1 MSVAGLTTALGAL
14 GGAANIFFGEKQ
26 RVKGQDLYDRQLE
39 QLRSGKYDLTLS
51 GAQTQAANL
60 ARQYGEQMSRQTGE
74 RGMAGQQAAIM
85 AARGGDPRMAAG
97 LGTQVAA
104 SDQAVRDAQNQALA
118 GSIGAQQNLANM
130 QQGLLTQ
137 NQQFKQGLEGME
149 MQRGAAAAEAG
160 RHQLM
165 AGMGQMIQA
174 PIMGMQMGAAAHEAK
189 YSPENLNPFSI
200 FNFRKNKGDGTERVR
215 FGAMAHGGKMPK
227 AMNGMVTPGEFSH
240 KKNPIH
246 MIDKN
251 GDKVGEATGGE
262 LIFNPEQTEAIENMI
277 ESGRSTQLMQYMRE
291 LLDQPQF
298 QEEGDVEVK
307 GDTEAKDNWFYRER
321 RKRGYTESQDEMFIN
336 LLREAVKKR
345 LDEVNRNRSM
355 EDGGTMPKPAQGI
368 SISPAVDAF
377 LNFVMQK
384 RDIGFDPLESVTGK
398 KKGEKKGS

>member
-14 GGAANIFFGEKQ
+14 GGAANIIFGEKQ
-26 RVKGQDLYDRQLE
+26 RIKGQDLYETQLE
-39 QLRSGKYDLTLS
+39 NLRSGKYDLTLS

-104 SDQAVRDAQNQALA
+104 SDQAIRDAQNQALA

-137 NQQFKQGLEGME
+137 NQQFQQGLESME

-160 RHQLM
+160 RQQLM
-165 AGMGQMIQA
+165 AGMGQVLQS
-174 PIMGMQMGAAAHEAK
+174 PIMGLQMGAAAKQAE
-189 YSPENLNPFSI
+189 YDPQQLNPF
-200 FNFRKNKGDGTERVR
+200 KKK
-215 FGAMAHGGKMPK
+215 FGEAKQGGKMPK

-262 LIFNPEQTEAIENMI
+262 LIFNPEQTEAIENLI

-291 LLDQPQF
+291 LLDQLNSR
-298 QEEGDVEVK
+298 
-307 GDTEAKDNWFYRER
+307 T
-321 RKRGYTESQDEMFIN
+321 KRN
-336 LLREAVKKR
+336 LYPTPWNLY
-345 LDEVNRNRSM
+345 
-355 EDGGTMPKPAQGI
+355 P
-368 SISPAVDAF
+368 SPWRTTF
-377 LNFVMQK
+377 L
-384 RDIGFDPLESVTGK
+384 
-398 KKGEKKGS
+398 

>member
-1 MSVAGLTTALGAL
+1 MSVAAVTTTLGAL
-14 GGAANIFFGEKQ
+14 GGLANVGFGLSQKK
-26 RVKGQDLYDRQLE
+26 KGQQLYKDQLDA
-39 QLRSGKYDLTLS
+39 LRSGRYDLTLS
-51 GAQTQAANL
+51 GAQTEAANL
-60 ARQYGEQMSRQTGE
+60 ARQYGEQMARQTGE

-104 SDQAVRDAQNQALA
+104 SDQAIRDAQNQALA

-137 NQQFKQGLEGME
+137 NQQFRQGLEGME

-160 RHQLM
+160 RQQM
-165 AGMGQMIQA
+165 MSGIGQVLQS
-174 PIMGMQMGAAAHEAK
+174 PIMGMQMGVAAQEAGFDGSLK
-189 YSPENLNPFSI
+189 SI
-200 FNFRKNKGDGTERVR
+200 FNNG
-215 FGAMAHGGKMPK
+215 
-227 AMNGMVTPGEFSH
+227 GMVTPGPFSH

-262 LIFNPEQTEAIENMI
+262 LIFNPEQTEAIENLI
-277 ESGRSTQLMQYMRE
+277 ESGRSTQLMQYMRK

-298 QEEGDVEVK
+298 QDEGDIKVDE
-307 GDTEAKDNWFYRER
+307 DFKDNFLTEDNFFTRER
-321 RKRGYTESQDEMFIN
+321 RKRGYTESQDEVFIKM
-336 LLREAVKKR
+336 LREAVKKKV
-345 LDEVNRNRSM
+345 DAANRNRSM

-377 LNFVMQK
+377 LNFIMQK
-384 RDIGFDPLESVTGK
+384 RDIGFDPLKDVTGN
-398 KKGEKKGS
+398 E

>member
-14 GGAANIFFGEKQ
+14 GGAANIFFGERQ
-26 RVKGQDLYDRQLE
+26 RKKGQELYDTQLE
-39 QLRSGKYDLTLS
+39 ALRSGKYDLTLS

-97 LGTQVAA
+97 LGSQVAA
-104 SDQAVRDAQNQALA
+104 SDQAIRDAQNQALA

-130 QQGLLTQ
+130 QQNLLTQ
-137 NQQFKQGLEGME
+137 NQQFQQGLEGME

-160 RHQLM
+160 RQQLM
-165 AGMGQMIQA
+165 AGIGQALQS
-174 PIMGMQMGAAAHEAK
+174 PIMGMQMGVAAQEAGFDG
-189 YSPENLNPFSI
+189 SLGSI
-200 FNFRKNKGDGTERVR
+200 FNNG
-215 FGAMAHGGKMPK
+215 
-227 AMNGMVTPGEFSH
+227 GMVTPGPFSH
-240 KKNPIH
+240 NKNPIH

-262 LIFNPEQTEAIENMI
+262 LIFNPEQTETIENLI
-277 ESGRSTQLMQYMRE
+277 ESGRSTQLMQYMRK

-298 QEEGDVEVK
+298 QEEGDIEVK
-307 GDTEAKDNWFYRER
+307 DDFFSRER
-321 RKRGYTESQDEMFIN
+321 RKRGYTESQDEMFIK
-336 LLREAVKKR
+336 LLREAVKKKV
-345 LDEVNRNRSM
+345 DAANRNRSM

-377 LNFVMQK
+377 LNFVMQSQSK
-384 RDIGFDPLESVTGK
+384 NIGFDPLGSVTGK
-398 KKGEKKGS
+398 KKDGPK